1 MIWLLVIIGYGA
13 LVVLL
18 VMFMRGAH
26 DNQEDNDDTN

>member
-26 DNQEDNDDTN
+26 NEEDDNDTN